1 MRPVIFAIAACIMAA
16 CVPTADVEPDAVPT
30 APRKPTVVYSS
41 QIGNA
46 EGQGSDSDYAADPPT
61 DDPEARAAS
70 FKANNDAA
78 LASAAAGHYARY
90 KPYATP
96 DKAIECEQLLGM
108 AESAVPAAAAEMLN
122 NSCGRDDKVVRAT
135 ECPAVAALVS
145 ADGAL
150 AEAKCPKRPR
160 YPTLRD
166 K

>member
-1 MRPVIFAIAACIMAA
+1 MRRVIFALACALA
-16 CVPTADVEPDAVPT
+16 GCVPAADVEPDAIPSS
-30 APRKPTVVYSS
+30 PRKPTVVYSS

-46 EGQGSDSDYAADPPT
+46 EGQASDSDFAADPPA
-61 DDPEARAAS
+61 DDPEARAANV
-70 FKANNDAA
+70 KANNEAA
-78 LASAAAGHYARY
+78 LAAATAGQFGRHR
-90 KPYATP
+90 PYSTP
-96 DKAIECEQLLGM
+96 EKAIECEQLLGA

-122 NSCGRDDKVVRAT
+122 NSCGRDDSVRST